1 MTEEDAGGD
10 VASGAATHAD
20 ERRHFR
26 GSTVLLLG
34 RFVGIALDLA
44 TQVLIVRALSRA
56 DFGAFAFGLS
66 VASLAAT
73 VALLGLDKT
82 IARFVPMYEE
92 AGDGRR
98 LAGSLVVAYGLVA
111 GTCTALILGLFGLQL
126 LTGDEVVENELARQL
141 LLVLFL
147 LMPVRAFDSLMTSTF
162 AIFGSARS
170 IALRRHVVA
179 PGLQLLAVVL
189 VAATDQPPLVLAV
202 SYVVAGIL
210 GLGLFATILY
220 RQLRERGIIERIRRR
235 DVDLPVR
242 PMLGFSLPLLSSDV
256 VFLLRTSAIVIM
268 LQYFSNSSQ
277 VAAYGA
283 VLPIARQ
290 TLIVYQAF
298 SFLFVPVST
307 RLFARGEHER
317 LRSMYWGSAVWIAVA
332 TFPVVAA
339 TTVLA
344 EPITVLLFGETYRDA
359 GVVLAILAIGLYV
372 SAALG
377 FNALTLRVQGAV
389 RLIVAVDVVA
399 AGISVVGSLILL
411 EPYGAVGAAVVM
423 STTLIVQNALY
434 QVGLLRTGVGRPD
447 VRHLVV
453 FAAIGLALVALML
466 VELAADL
473 SLIIG
478 LVVIATVWLVL
489 VAGSRRTLE
498 LGRYFPELARIPVVR
513 RLVGASGPAPRE
525 TPARERDED
534 GHA

>member
-1 MTEEDAGGD
+1 MTEPDAT
-10 VASGAATHAD
+10 AATTAGSTAHAD

-26 GSTVLLLG
+26 GSTVLLIG

-44 TQVLIVRALSRA
+44 TQVLIVRALSRT

-66 VASLAAT
+66 VASLVAT

-92 AGDGRR
+92 TGDGRR

-111 GTCTALILGLFGLQL
+111 GTCLALVLAMFGMQA

-170 IALRRHVVA
+170 IALRRNVVA
-179 PGLQLLAVVL
+179 PGLQLLVVML
-189 VAATDQPPLVLAV
+189 VVATEQPPLILAV
-202 SYVVAGIL
+202 GYVVAGIL
-210 GLGLFATILY
+210 GLGLFATVLI
-220 RQLRERGIIERIRRR
+220 RQLRERGILARIRDR
-235 DVDLPVR
+235 DVDLPIR
-242 PMLGFSLPLLSSDV
+242 DMLSFSLPLLSSDV

-268 LQYFSNSSQ
+268 LQYFSTSSQ

-298 SFLFVPVST
+298 AFLFVPVST
-307 RLFARGEHER
+307 RLYARGEHER
-317 LRSMYWGSAVWIAVA
+317 LRSMYWGSAAWIAVA

-344 EPITVLLFGETYRDA
+344 EPITVLLFGDRYRDA
-359 GVVLAILAIGLYV
+359 AVVLAILAVGLYV

-389 RLIVAVDVVA
+389 RQIVAVDIVA
-399 AGISVVGSLILL
+399 AAISVGGSLLLL

-423 STTLIVQNALY
+423 TVTLIIQNALY
-434 QVGLLRTGVGRPD
+434 QIGLVRTGVGLPD
-447 VRHLVV
+447 LRHVLLFVAIAVVLIGLWLIGVLVGLSLIPGL
-453 FAAIGLALVALML
+453 AAIGVGWLFLV
-466 VELAADL
+466 
-473 SLIIG
+473 IG
-478 LVVIATVWLVL
+478 
-489 VAGSRRTLE
+489 GRRALE
-498 LGRYFPELARIPVVR
+498 LGRYFPELARIPIVR
-513 RLVGASGPAPRE
+513 TLVGASGPDGKA
-525 TPARERDED
+525 ARDTLDGDE
-534 GHA
+534 

>member
-1 MTEEDAGGD
+1 MTEPDATA
-10 VASGAATHAD
+10 VAPTGTEAHAD

-26 GSTVLLLG
+26 GSTVLLIG
-34 RFVGIALDLA
+34 RFVGITLDLA
-44 TQVLIVRALSRA
+44 TQVLIVRALSRT

-66 VASLAAT
+66 VASLVAT

-92 AGDGRR
+92 TGDQRR

-111 GTCTALILGLFGLQL
+111 GTCLALVLAMFGMQA

-170 IALRRHVVA
+170 IAVRRNVVA
-179 PGLQLLAVVL
+179 PGLQLLVVMA
-189 VAATDQPPLVLAV
+189 VAATDQPPLILAV
-202 SYVVAGIL
+202 GYVVAGIL
-210 GLGLFATILY
+210 GLGLFATVLV
-220 RQLRERGIIERIRRR
+220 RQLRERGILARVR
-235 DVDLPVR
+235 DRDFDLPFR
-242 PMLGFSLPLLSSDV
+242 DMLAFSLPLLSSDV

-268 LQYFSNSSQ
+268 LQYFSTSSQ

-317 LRSMYWGSAVWIAVA
+317 LRAMYWGSAVWIAVA

-339 TTVLA
+339 TTALA
-344 EPITVLLFGETYRDA
+344 EPITVLLFGDRYRDA
-359 GVVLAILAIGLYV
+359 AVVLAILAVGLYV

-389 RLIVAVDVVA
+389 RVIVAVDVVA
-399 AGISVVGSLILL
+399 AAISVGGSLLLL

-423 STTLIVQNALY
+423 SVTLIVQNALY
-434 QVGLLRTGVGRPD
+434 QIGLVRSGVGLPDLRHV
-447 VRHLVV
+447 VVFVAIAVALVV
-453 FAAIGLALVALML
+453 LWLVQVTAGLSLIPGLAAIGVGWLLLV
-466 VELAADL
+466 
-473 SLIIG
+473 IG
-478 LVVIATVWLVL
+478 
-489 VAGSRRTLE
+489 GRRALE

-513 RLVGASGPAPRE
+513 SLVGASGPDGKDG
-525 TPARERDED
+525 RDTMD
-534 GHA
+534 GNA